1 MSSAL
6 SGGKKGKKK
15 EDDLPTLKTKLAD
28 EKKRTKVLKEAL
40 LKERKTFQDQEE
52 KLESVSRRYSELQ
65 EEFD

>member
-15 EDDLPTLKTKLAD
+15 EDDAATLKTKLVD

-52 KLESVSRRYSELQ
+52 EM
-65 EEFD
+65 